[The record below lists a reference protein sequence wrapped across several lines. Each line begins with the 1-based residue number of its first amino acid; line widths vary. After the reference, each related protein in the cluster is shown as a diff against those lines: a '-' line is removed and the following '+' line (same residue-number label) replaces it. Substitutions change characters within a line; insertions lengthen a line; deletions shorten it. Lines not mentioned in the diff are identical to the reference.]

1 MRPLSEVPIG
11 QIRGIFDRSN
21 LHEPL
26 MKYDFLLG
34 LMDRMGPQAQPWA
47 CMGCGN
53 DNFPNKRVLR
63 IVLLLCN

>member
-34 LMDRMGPQAQPWA
+34 LMDIMGPQAQLWA

-53 DNFPNKRVLR
+53 DNFPNKRDLR